1 MKPVPDPPH
10 LKGKSEYLCYVGA
23 KDCVNMEQQWKQG
36 FQMVKLILDPQP
48 QKARKK
54 RKVRI
59 KKPSKN
65 PLLAEVGKPATKTKR
80 KAH

>member
-1 MKPVPDPPH
+1 
-10 LKGKSEYLCYVGA
+10 
-23 KDCVNMEQQWKQG
+23 
-36 FQMVKLILDPQP
+36 MVKPILDPQP

-59 KKPSKN
+59 KKLGNNPS
-65 PLLAEVGKPATKTKR
+65 LVEVGILATKTER